1 VDVRGGWGGAESRSN
16 RPLTH
21 TTPPPFTLRRPLPQ
35 YFAWDCAICLLDG
48 FGAAFIFHGVACL
61 LVFTVALTP
70 FMHYMAYVALLF
82 EASTPLLHARRMLIM
97 AGATEGRLYSAT
109 QAAFAAV
116 FFAVRIAFGWVS
128 CAVWFARMAREI
140 APGGVA
146 HPQAPLMLLYA
157 VLCGGLSLLN
167 GVWMREMLVV
177 AFGGGKP
184 AVKRKG
190 A

>member
-1 VDVRGGWGGAESRSN
+1 M
-16 RPLTH
+16 
-21 TTPPPFTLRRPLPQ
+21 
-35 YFAWDCAICLLDG
+35 WDCAICLLDG

-61 LVFTVALTP
+61 LVFTIALTP

-97 AGATEGRLYSAT
+97 AGATEGALYHVT

-128 CAVWFARMAREI
+128 CAFWFARMTREI
-140 APGGVA
+140 APAGGGV
-146 HPQAPLMLLYA
+146 HPQAPLMLLFV

-167 GVWMREMLVV
+167 GVWMREMLVM
-177 AFGGGKP
+177 AFGGSKP
-184 AVKRKG
+184 ALGGAKRKG